1 MAKFKDTEH
10 LLRVAAVFVTGILLF
25 LVLRAVFVPR
35 SFGLYGHYRADALQ
49 EITARP
55 ISYAGHKACADCH
68 DDVVQSKASGKHAT
82 VNCEACHGPLEK
94 HVEDPAGV
102 APQLPDTGVLCA
114 RCHESNLAKPKAF
127 PQVDTKDHSGGE
139 KCKTC
144 HNPHSPLQAP
154 GGGK

>member
-68 DDVVQSKASGKHAT
+68 DDVV
-82 VNCEACHGPLEK
+82 
-94 HVEDPAGV
+94 
-102 APQLPDTGVLCA
+102 
-114 RCHESNLAKPKAF
+114 
-127 PQVDTKDHSGGE
+127 
-139 KCKTC
+139 
-144 HNPHSPLQAP
+144 
-154 GGGK
+154 